1 MAQESNPLAALSD
14 VLVARFAAARAS
26 AAAVRLPDG
35 AHLGAIVWQ
44 QDALVTSEQSL
55 PRSDAI
61 DAIDAVLP
69 DGSSVPGKLAGR
81 DPATNIAV
89 IRLDEAVQAPT
100 LSSSVPQV
108 GALVVVAGAD
118 GAGGPSARLGLVNAV
133 GPEWHSMR
141 GGRIEA
147 RIQLDIRLAAS
158 EEGGPAFDAAG
169 GWLGMTTFGPR
180 GQILVIP
187 AATVQRIAPALLA
200 GGRVPRGW
208 LGVALR
214 PVAVPDELREAAG
227 EATGLMVMSL
237 TPEGP
242 AAKAGI
248 VAGDIILSVD
258 GTSARRLRS
267 VLAHLGSDS
276 VGKPVSLRV
285 IRGGA
290 VIAVEATITERPEG

>member
-1 MAQESNPLAALSD
+1 MTQEPNLLGALSD
-14 VLVARFAAARAS
+14 VLAARFAAARHS
-26 AAAVRLPDG
+26 VAAVRLSER
-35 AHLGAIVWQ
+35 AHLGAVLWRH
-44 QDALVTSEQSL
+44 DVLVTSEQSL
-55 PRSDAI
+55 PDRDALE
-61 DAIDAVLP
+61 AVLA
-69 DGSSVPGKLAGR
+69 DGSCVTGKPAGR
-81 DPATNIAV
+81 DPATNVAL
-89 IRLDEAVQAPT
+89 IRLDKAAHAPT
-100 LSSSVPQV
+100 LSASVTQV
-108 GALVVVAGAD
+108 GALVMAAGAD
-118 GAGGPSARLGLVNAV
+118 GGGRPSARLGMVNAV

-187 AATVQRIAPALLA
+187 AATIERIAPALLA
-200 GGRVPRGW
+200 SGHVPRGW

-214 PVAVPDELREAAG
+214 PVAIPDELRSAAG

-237 TPEGP
+237 SPEGP

-248 VAGDIILSVD
+248 VPGDIMVSVD

-267 VLAHLGSDS
+267 VLARLGSDS
-276 VGKPVSLRV
+276 VGKSVALRV

-290 VIAVEATITERPEG
+290 VIAVEATITERPEA

>member
-1 MAQESNPLAALSD
+1 MTQEPNLLGALSD
-14 VLVARFAAARAS
+14 VLVARFAAARDS
-26 AAAVRLPDG
+26 VAALRLSER
-35 AHLGAIVWQ
+35 AHLGAILWRHDV
-44 QDALVTSEQSL
+44 LVTSEQSL
-55 PRSDAI
+55 PDGEALE
-61 DAIDAVLP
+61 AVLA
-69 DGSSVPGKLAGR
+69 DGSAVSGKLAGR
-81 DPATNIAV
+81 DPATNVAV
-89 IRLDEAVQAPT
+89 VRLDRAARAPA
-100 LSSSVPQV
+100 LAASVPQV
-108 GALVVVAGAD
+108 GALVIAAGSD
-118 GAGGPSARLGLVNAV
+118 GGGHPSARLGAVNAV
-133 GPEWHSMR
+133 GREWHSMR

-187 AATVQRIAPALLA
+187 AATVERIAPVLLT

-214 PVAVPDELREAAG
+214 PVAVPDELRATAG

-237 TPEGP
+237 SVEGP
-242 AAKAGI
+242 AAKAGL
-248 VAGDIILSVD
+248 VPGDIILSVD

-276 VGKPVSLRV
+276 VGKSVSLRL

-290 VIAVEATITERPEG
+290 VIPVEATITERPEA

>member
-1 MAQESNPLAALSD
+1 MTQEPNLLGALSD
-14 VLVARFAAARAS
+14 VLVARFAAARDSVAALRLS
-26 AAAVRLPDG
+26 AG
-35 AHLGAIVWQ
+35 AHLGAILWRN
-44 QDALVTSEQSL
+44 DALVTSEQSL
-55 PRSDAI
+55 PDGETLE
-61 DAIDAVLP
+61 AVLA
-69 DGSSVPGKLAGR
+69 DGSSWPAKLVGR
-81 DPATNIAV
+81 DPATNVAV
-89 IRLDEAVQAPT
+89 IRLDGAARAPT
-100 LSSSVPQV
+100 LAASVPQV
-108 GALVVVAGAD
+108 GAVVIAAGSD
-118 GAGGPSARLGLVNAV
+118 GGGRPSARLGMVNAV

-187 AATVQRIAPALLA
+187 AATLERVAPVLLA

-214 PVAVPDELREAAG
+214 PVAVPDELRATAG
-227 EATGLMVMSL
+227 ETTGLMVMSL
-237 TPEGP
+237 SAEGP
-242 AAKAGI
+242 AAKAGL
-248 VAGDIILSVD
+248 VPGDIILSVD

-276 VGKPVSLRV
+276 VGRSASLRL

-290 VIAVEATITERPEG
+290 VIAVEVTITERPEA

>member
-1 MAQESNPLAALSD
+1 MAQEPNLLGALSD
-14 VLVARFAAARAS
+14 LLVARFAAARDS
-26 AAAVRLPDG
+26 VAALRLSDG

-44 QDALVTSEQSL
+44 QDVLLTSEQSL
-55 PRSDAI
+55 PGRDTLE
-61 DAIDAVLP
+61 AVLA
-69 DGSSVPGKLAGR
+69 DGSAVSGKLAGR
-81 DPATNIAV
+81 DPSTNVAV
-89 IRLDEAVQAPT
+89 IRLDRAVQAPK
-100 LSSSVPQV
+100 LSASVPQV
-108 GALVVVAGAD
+108 GALVIAAGAD
-118 GAGGPSARLGLVNAV
+118 GGGQASARLGMVNAV

-180 GQILVIP
+180 GQVLVIP
-187 AATVQRIAPALLA
+187 AATVERVAPALLA
-200 GGRVPRGW
+200 SGRVPRGW

-237 TPEGP
+237 SPEGP
-242 AAKAGI
+242 AAKAGV

-258 GTSARRLRS
+258 GTPARRLRN
-267 VLAHLGSDS
+267 VLAHLGGES
-276 VGKPVSLRV
+276 VGNSVSLRL

-290 VIAVEATITERPEG
+290 VSAVAATITERPEE

>member
-1 MAQESNPLAALSD
+1 VIAAGSD
-14 VLVARFAAARAS
+14 
-26 AAAVRLPDG
+26 G
-35 AHLGAIVWQ
+35 G
-44 QDALVTSEQSL
+44 
-55 PRSDAI
+55 
-61 DAIDAVLP
+61 
-69 DGSSVPGKLAGR
+69 GR
-81 DPATNIAV
+81 
-89 IRLDEAVQAPT
+89 
-100 LSSSVPQV
+100 
-108 GALVVVAGAD
+108 
-118 GAGGPSARLGLVNAV
+118 PSARLGTVNAV

-141 GGRIEA
+141 GGRIDA

-187 AATVQRIAPALLA
+187 GATVERIAPALLA
-200 GGRVPRGW
+200 TGRVPRGW

-227 EATGLMVMSL
+227 ETTGLMVMSL
-237 TPEGP
+237 NPEGP
-242 AAKAGI
+242 SAKAGI
-248 VAGDIILSVD
+248 VPGDIILSVD

-276 VGKPVSLRV
+276 VGKSVSLRL

-290 VIAVEATITERPEG
+290 VIPVEAAITERPET

>member
-1 MAQESNPLAALSD
+1 MAQEPNLLGALAD

-26 AAAVRLPDG
+26 VAAVRLSER
-35 AHLGAIVWQ
+35 AHLGAILWRHDV
-44 QDALVTSEQSL
+44 LVTSEQSL
-55 PRSDAI
+55 PERDALE
-61 DAIDAVLP
+61 AVLA
-69 DGSSVPGKLAGR
+69 DGSAVAGKPAGR
-81 DPATNIAV
+81 DPATNLAL
-89 IRLDEAVQAPT
+89 IRLDRSIPAPS
-100 LSSSVPQV
+100 LSASAAQI
-108 GALVVVAGAD
+108 GALVMAAGSD
-118 GAGGPSARLGLVNAV
+118 GSGRPSARLGMVNAV

-147 RIQLDIRLAAS
+147 RIQLDIRLAGS

-169 GWLGMTTFGPR
+169 GWLGMTAFGPH

-187 AATVQRIAPALLA
+187 AATVERVAPALLA
-200 GGRVPRGW
+200 SGRVPRGW

-214 PVAVPDELREAAG
+214 PVAVPDELREAGG
-227 EATGLMVMSL
+227 EAGLMVMSL
-237 TPEGP
+237 SPEGP

-276 VGKPVSLRV
+276 VGKAVSLRV

-290 VIAVEATITERPEG
+290 VITIEAMITERPEA

>member
-1 MAQESNPLAALSD
+1 MAQEPNFLGALSD
-14 VLVARFAAARAS
+14 ASVARFAAARDS
-26 AAAVRLPDG
+26 AAALRLSER
-35 AHLGAIVWQ
+35 AHLGAILWRHDV
-44 QDALVTSEQSL
+44 LVTSEQSL
-55 PRSDAI
+55 PERESLA
-61 DAIDAVLP
+61 AVLP
-69 DGSSVPGKLAGR
+69 DGSCIPGKLAGR
-81 DPATNIAV
+81 DPATNVAV
-89 IRLDEAVQAPT
+89 IRLEKAGYAPT
-100 LSSSVPQV
+100 LSAAVPQV
-108 GALVVVAGAD
+108 GALVVAAGAD
-118 GAGGPSARLGLVNAV
+118 TGGGASARLGMVNAV

-187 AATVQRIAPALLA
+187 AATVERIAPALLA
-200 GGRVPRGW
+200 TGRVPRGW

-214 PVAVPDELREAAG
+214 PVAVPDELRAAAG
-227 EATGLMVMSL
+227 ETTGLMVMSL
-237 TPEGP
+237 SPGGP
-242 AAKAGI
+242 AATAGI
-248 VAGDIILSVD
+248 VPGDIILSVD

-276 VGKPVSLRV
+276 VGKSAALRL

-290 VIAVEATITERPEG
+290 VIAVEATITERPEA

>member
-1 MAQESNPLAALSD
+1 MTQEPNLLSALSD

-26 AAAVRLPDG
+26 AAAVRLSER
-35 AHLGAIVWQ
+35 AHLGAILWRNDV
-44 QDALVTSEQSL
+44 LVTSEQSL
-55 PRSDAI
+55 PDGEALE
-61 DAIDAVLP
+61 AVLA
-69 DGSSVPGKLAGR
+69 DGSSMPGKLAGR
-81 DPATNIAV
+81 DPATNVAV
-89 IRLDEAVQAPT
+89 IRLDRAVGAPT
-100 LSSSVPQV
+100 LVASVPQV
-108 GALVVVAGAD
+108 GALVLAAGAD
-118 GAGGPSARLGLVNAV
+118 GGGRPSVRLGVVNAV
-133 GPEWHSMR
+133 GPEWHSMQ

-158 EEGGPAFDAAG
+158 EEGGPVFDAAG

-180 GQILVIP
+180 GQVLVIP
-187 AATVQRIAPALLA
+187 AATVERVAPVLLA

-214 PVAVPDELREAAG
+214 PVAVPDELRAAAG

-237 TPEGP
+237 SAEGP
-242 AAKAGI
+242 AAKAGL
-248 VAGDIILSVD
+248 VPGDIIISVD

-276 VGKPVSLRV
+276 VGRSVSLRL

-290 VIAVEATITERPEG
+290 VVPVEVTITERPEA

>member
-1 MAQESNPLAALSD
+1 MTQEPNLLGALSD
-14 VLVARFAAARAS
+14 VLVARFAAARDS
-26 AAAVRLPDG
+26 LAAIKLSER

-44 QDALVTSEQSL
+44 HDVLVTSEQSL
-55 PRSDAI
+55 PRRDAL
-61 DAIDAVLP
+61 DAVLA
-69 DGSSVPGKLAGR
+69 DGTPVSGKLAGR
-81 DPATNIAV
+81 DPSTNVAV
-89 IRLDEAVQAPT
+89 IRLDRAVQAPK
-100 LSSSVPQV
+100 LSASLPRL
-108 GALVVVAGAD
+108 GALVVAAGSD
-118 GAGGPSARLGLVNAV
+118 GAGHPSARLGTVNAV

-180 GQILVIP
+180 GQVLVIP
-187 AATVQRIAPALLA
+187 AATVERITPALLA
-200 GGRVPRGW
+200 SGRIPRGW

-237 TPEGP
+237 SAEGP
-242 AAKAGI
+242 AARAG
-248 VAGDIILSVD
+248 VVPGDIILSVD

-267 VLAHLGSDS
+267 ILAHLGSDS
-276 VGKPVSLRV
+276 VGKSASLRV

-290 VIAVEATITERPEG
+290 VIAVEAMITERPEA

>member
-1 MAQESNPLAALSD
+1 MAQEPNLLGALSD
-14 VLVARFAAARAS
+14 MLVARSAAARDS
-26 AAAVRLPDG
+26 VAAVRVSQR
-35 AHLGAIVWQ
+35 AHLGAILWRHDV
-44 QDALVTSEQSL
+44 LVTSEQSL
-55 PRSDAI
+55 PEREALE
-61 DAIDAVLP
+61 AALP
-69 DGSSVPGKLAGR
+69 DGSSVAGRMAGR
-81 DPATNIAV
+81 DPATNLAV
-89 IRLDEAVQAPT
+89 IRLERSVSPPT
-100 LSSSVPQV
+100 LAPSVPRI
-108 GALVVVAGAD
+108 GSLVIAAGAD
-118 GAGGPSARLGLVNAV
+118 GAGRPSARLGMVNAV

-147 RIQLDIRLAAS
+147 RIQLDIRLAGS

-169 GWLGMTTFGPR
+169 GWLGMTTFGPP

-187 AATVQRIAPALLA
+187 AATVERVAPLLLA
-200 GGRVPRGW
+200 SGRVPRGW

-214 PVAVPDELREAAG
+214 PVAVPDELREAGG

-237 TPEGP
+237 SAEGP

-267 VLAHLGSDS
+267 VLARLGSDS
-276 VGKPVSLRV
+276 VGRTVALRL

-290 VIAVEATITERPEG
+290 IIAVEAAITERPGA

>member
-1 MAQESNPLAALSD
+1 MAQEPNLLGALSD
-14 VLVARFAAARAS
+14 VLVARFAAARDS
-26 AAAVRLPDG
+26 VAALRVSDR
-35 AHLGAIVWQ
+35 AHLGATFWRHDV
-44 QDALVTSEQSL
+44 LVTSEQSL
-55 PRSDAI
+55 PAGDALE
-61 DAIDAVLP
+61 AVLA
-69 DGSSVPGKLAGR
+69 DGSSIPGKLAGR
-81 DPATNIAV
+81 DPSTNIAV
-89 IRLDEAVQAPT
+89 IRLDRAAQAPQ
-100 LSSSVPQV
+100 LSPSVPQV
-108 GALVVVAGAD
+108 GALTVAVGAD
-118 GAGGPSARLGLVNAV
+118 GGGRASARVGVVNAV

-187 AATVQRIAPALLA
+187 AATVERIAPTLLA
-200 GGRVPRGW
+200 YGRVPRGW

-214 PVAVPDELREAAG
+214 PVAVPDELRAAAG

-242 AAKAGI
+242 AAEAGI
-248 VAGDIILSVD
+248 VAGDIILSLD

-276 VGKPVSLRV
+276 VGKVVSLRV
-285 IRGGA
+285 VRGGA
-290 VIAVEATITERPEG
+290 VISVEATITERPAE

>member
-1 MAQESNPLAALSD
+1 MTQEPNLLGALSD
-14 VLVARFAAARAS
+14 LLVARFAAARGS
-26 AAAVRLPDG
+26 VAAVRLSER
-35 AHLGAIVWQ
+35 AHLAAILWRPDV
-44 QDALVTSEQSL
+44 LVTSEQSL
-55 PRSDAI
+55 PDREALE
-61 DAIDAVLP
+61 AVLP
-69 DGSSVPGKLAGR
+69 DGSLIPGRLAGR
-81 DPATNIAV
+81 DPSTNVAV
-89 IRLDEAVQAPT
+89 IRLDTAAHAAT
-100 LSSSVPQV
+100 LSASLAQV
-108 GALVVVAGAD
+108 GSLVIAAGAD
-118 GAGGPSARLGLVNAV
+118 GGGRSSARLGMVNAV

-187 AATVQRIAPALLA
+187 AATVERVAPALLA
-200 GGRVPRGW
+200 SGRVPRGW

-214 PVAVPDELREAAG
+214 PVAVPDELREAAS

-237 TPEGP
+237 SPEGP

-248 VAGDIILSVD
+248 VPGDIVLSVD

-267 VLAHLGSDS
+267 VLAQLGADS
-276 VGKPVSLRV
+276 VGKSVSLRL

-290 VIAVEATITERPEG
+290 VIAVEATITERPET